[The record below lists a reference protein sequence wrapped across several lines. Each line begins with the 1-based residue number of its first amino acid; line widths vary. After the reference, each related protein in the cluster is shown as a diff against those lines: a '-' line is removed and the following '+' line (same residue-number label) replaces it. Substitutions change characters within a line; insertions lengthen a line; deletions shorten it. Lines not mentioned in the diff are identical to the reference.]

1 MSAIHGL
8 TAAPIFARKV
18 WCDHSSLY
26 VEIPHVNSGPPYIMK
41 VPLDTTGLMKVLEL
55 MKDLRD
61 TGMPKG
67 GHYSLA
73 PHPAVKQIG
82 VSNKTAHEILKR
94 MRMI

>member
-8 TAAPIFARKV
+8 TAAPPFARKV
-18 WCDHSSLY
+18 WCDHSSIY
-26 VEIPHVNSGPPYIMK
+26 VEIPHINSGPPYIMK
-41 VPLDTTGLMKVLEL
+41 VPLDAGGLMKVIEL

-67 GHYSLA
+67 GSFNLTR
-73 PHPAVKQIG
+73 HPATKQVG
-82 VSNKTAHEILKR
+82 VSNKTAHEILKK